1 MSPELREAALLLLGC
16 PEVPVQQALAL
27 HLLGRLRADGYA
39 VTCAG
44 NPAVLQLLRVSDPG
58 RHYIGP
64 AIEIERCIGE
74 LAEGKRAP
82 ALCVA
87 FAHSDAGLTF
97 AATARHLLP
106 EARFVLLVFGREAEA
121 LAEEA
126 TFPCEKIVEKAVHN
140 PTRLKRRIDEVFAWS
155 A

>member
-1 MSPELREAALLLLGC
+1 MSPDGREALLLLGC

-27 HLLGRLRADGYA
+27 YLLGRLKGSGYT

-58 RHYIGP
+58 RHYVGP
-64 AIEIERCIGE
+64 MVAIERYIGE
-74 LAEGKRAP
+74 LVEREHTPG
-82 ALCVA
+82 LCFA
-87 FAHSDAGLTF
+87 FAHSDAGITF

-106 EARFVLLVFGREAEA
+106 QARFILLAFGRDAEA
-121 LAEEA
+121 LAEQA
-126 TFPCEKIVEKAVHN
+126 TFPCEKVVDAAVHN
-140 PTRLKRRIDEVFAWS
+140 PTKLKRRVDEVCAWP

>member
-1 MSPELREAALLLLGC
+1 MSTDPRGALLLLGC

-27 HLLGRLRADGYA
+27 HLLGRLCADGFE

-58 RHYIGP
+58 RYYIGK
-64 AIEIERCIGE
+64 AVEIERCIGE
-74 LAEGKRAP
+74 LAEGVRSAE
-82 ALCVA
+82 LLVA

-106 EARFVLLVFGREAEA
+106 GARLVLLVFGREAES
-121 LAEEA
+121 LATQV

-140 PTRLKRRIDEVFAWS
+140 PTRLKKLIDEVFAWR

>member
-1 MSPELREAALLLLGC
+1 MSPDGREALLLLGC

-27 HLLGRLRADGYA
+27 HLLGRLQAAGYA

-44 NPAVLQLLRVSDPG
+44 NPAVLQLLRVSDPD
-58 RHYIGP
+58 RHYVGP
-64 AIEIERCIGE
+64 MVEIERCIGE
-74 LAEGKRAP
+74 LAEGKRTP

-97 AATARHLLP
+97 GATARYLLP

-121 LAEEA
+121 LAEQVDVPLRDRSS
-126 TFPCEKIVEKAVHN
+126 TWRST
-140 PTRLKRRIDEVFAWS
+140 TRRS
-155 A
+155 